1 MFLLLTE
8 KAGAGLGV
16 LSAAVLLAGEM
27 AGSGVLALPN
37 AMIGTGGIFG
47 IVLIIGFTVNALYS
61 GTRLGLCWVMLEE
74 RYEEFRG
81 EVRDPY
87 PAIAHKA
94 VGAWARYIGKVSGVM
109 NMFCC
114 RIVSVLSITLTLY
127 GGGCVF
133 IVLISQLLGSLLE
146 AAGLHLS
153 LCVWMVIVAVILIPL
168 TWMGTP
174 KDFWGIAVFA
184 LVSTMFACLLI
195 VINCVITGL
204 HIPSEDKNFP
214 PPSVTGSFEAFS
226 SIMFAY
232 AGASTFPTIQA
243 DMRDRG
249 KFIYAAILAITSKKP
264 SY

>member
-1 MFLLLTE
+1 MMMFLLLTE

-94 VGAWARYIGKVSGVM
+94 VGAWARYLGGVSGVM

-114 RIVSVLSITLTLY
+114 RIVSVVSITLTLY

-133 IVLISQLLGSLLE
+133 IVLISQLLSSLCE
-146 AAGLHLS
+146 AAGFHLS
-153 LCVWMVIVAVILIPL
+153 LCVWMVIVAGGLTPL

-174 KDFWGIAVFA
+174 KDFWPIAVGA
-184 LVSTMFACLLI
+184 LISTIIACLLI
-195 VINCVITGL
+195 VINCILLGAEKTERPVYPA
-204 HIPSEDKNFP
+204 PSPMGFFK
-214 PPSVTGSFEAFS
+214 
-226 SIMFAY
+226 
-232 AGASTFPTIQA
+232 
-243 DMRDRG
+243 G
-249 KFIYAAILAITSKKP
+249 KLKVKLKKLKGIFQR
-264 SY
+264 SAQ